1 MKNTFKLAL
10 LTITLS
16 AFTAQ
21 SCEYDSEEQLI
32 KETPKMITNTMEGIS
47 KENQAAELKFL
58 NRGMVAFSAGKFFN
72 ALNHFQKAL
81 GDYGSPLGYFY
92 ASFLETD
99 RETKLRYLH
108 IARNAEN
115 YGALPKGTL
124 YDHNTWV
131 KGIFEA
137 KAEKAK

>member
-21 SCEYDSEEQLI
+21 SCEHDSEEPI
-32 KETPKMITNTMEGIS
+32 VKESPIMIANTMEGIS
-47 KENQAAELKFL
+47 EENQAAELELLKK
-58 NRGMVAFSAGKFFN
+58 GMTAFSAGEFFN

-81 GDYGSPLGYFY
+81 GKYGSPLGYFY

-108 IARNAEN
+108 IAFGAEKH
-115 YGALPKGTL
+115 GVLPQGTL
-124 YDHNTWV
+124 YGHNTWV